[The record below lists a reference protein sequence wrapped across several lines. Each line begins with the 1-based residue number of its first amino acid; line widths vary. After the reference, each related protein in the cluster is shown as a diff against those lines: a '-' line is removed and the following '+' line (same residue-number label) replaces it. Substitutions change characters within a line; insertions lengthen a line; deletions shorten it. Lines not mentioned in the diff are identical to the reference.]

1 MVAQGDDMGN
11 PGAAAALARA
21 CDWINEQVGRRLM
34 WLAALLVLVQFAV
47 VVLRY
52 LFGTSFIAMQ
62 ESVIYIH
69 ATLFMLTIGYT
80 FLHDGHVRVDVI
92 YAGFGPRGRALVDLV
107 GTLVAVLP
115 FCALVL
121 WFSWGFVGASWKMR
135 EGPMFVGGLPF
146 VYLLKTTIPLFA
158 GLLLLQG
165 IATAIKAAMVLAGR
179 EVRVFEGGHS
189 GEEAG
194 K

>member
-1 MVAQGDDMGN
+1 
-11 PGAAAALARA
+11 
-21 CDWINEQVGRRLM
+21 
-34 WLAALLVLVQFAV
+34 
-47 VVLRY
+47 
-52 LFGTSFIAMQ
+52 
-62 ESVIYIH
+62 
-69 ATLFMLTIGYT
+69 
-80 FLHDGHVRVDVI
+80 
-92 YAGFGPRGRALVDLV
+92 V

-165 IATAIKAAMVLAGR
+165 IAIAIKAAMVLAGR

-189 GEEAG
+189 GEEQG